1 MGEGVLH
8 GENNLVFTCISFN
21 LMVTVLISYCCITN
35 YYQLSGLKQHK
46 IINSQCYRSE
56 IQAQRG
62 CVLCSGSHRTEMKV
76 LVRAVIL
83 LEAPRFLVIGRF
95 QFLEAGGLRTHL
107 SQSAKTQSYVT

>member
-8 GENNLVFTCISFN
+8 GENNLVFACISFN

-46 IINSQCYRSE
+46 IINSLCYRSE

-83 LEAPRFLVIGRF
+83 MEAQDSWLLADFSSLKLED
-95 QFLEAGGLRTHL
+95 
-107 SQSAKTQSYVT
+107 